1 MELSFVEKLQ
11 RARFVALNFEEGL
24 TTMEVVT
31 VNKRRGF
38 ACFRYNDGTIFRYNL
53 SELVENGNIKF
64 KGCLL
69 ESEAPNPEEVI
80 KKIRR
85 GIRDRDAMCRSVT
98 LVQCRYRSR
107 QSKRLLTRLRC
118 ARILTYNDP
127 FLDVHLS
134 TCMVRFRSMGYGPP
148 NTAEVKCATSL
159 LELAASYISIA
170 SSVISIDLANLP
182 IKRCL
187 SASDYGS
194 IRKLDQESSIFQMS
208 KEDDA
213 TTISL
218 DSLCAVSASAAAM
231 LRPLLYRHNVVYST
245 LAEALG
251 NSDGDTVPL
260 AEQKS
265 RSLAV
270 DALKPICALFEMA
283 SSSNGPSLAF
293 TLRLSE
299 SLPSLLGQLRVISNP
314 SFTKDPINASVSDIL
329 HGHITQAI
337 QSSLHD
343 IK

>member
-85 GIRDRDAMCRSVT
+85 GIRDRDAMCRS
-98 LVQCRYRSR
+98 
-107 QSKRLLTRLRC
+107 C